1 MKKIFYSL
9 LVLMMVLSVSC
20 NQSSQNNSQPASGG
34 FGGGGNGPG
43 NFDPQAMLD
52 RQMEQ
57 MKERLNLKDDQ
68 EKQIR
73 DIMAQ
78 GFDEMRKMREEMR
91 DGGGGGNFEG
101 MREQMQQMREEQN
114 KKIKAILS
122 ENQWYEYEAMQEEMR
137 SRRGQGRPQEN

>member
-1 MKKIFYSL
+1 MKKIVYSL
-9 LVLMMVLSVSC
+9 LVLLMVFSVSC
-20 NQSSQNNSQPASGG
+20 NQSSQNNAQPSLGG
-34 FGGGGNGPG
+34 PGGGGNGPG

-57 MKERLNLKDDQ
+57 MKERLNLKDEQ

-73 DIMAQ
+73 DIMSK

-91 DGGGGGNFEG
+91 DNGGGGNFEG

-137 SRRGQGRPQEN
+137 SRRGQGRPQQN

>member
-1 MKKIFYSL
+1 MKKIGYSL
-9 LVLMMVLSVSC
+9 LVLLMVFSVSC
-20 NQSSQNNSQPASGG
+20 NQSSQNNSQPSYGG
-34 FGGGGNGPG
+34 PGGGGNGPG

-57 MKERLNLKDDQ
+57 MKERLNLKDEQ

-73 DIMAQ
+73 DIMSK

-91 DGGGGGNFEG
+91 DNGGGGNFEG

-137 SRRGQGRPQEN
+137 SRRGQGRPQQN